1 MKKIFASMMMLA
13 ATSTGFSQQVT
24 APEPEFIN
32 SYCVLTSDSTFDA
45 LPKEDGMISKH
56 QNKFGKFAK
65 IAGAVNK
72 LRLWSRYLLGKS
84 CGSCSQH
91 HH

>member
-13 ATSTGFSQQVT
+13 ATSTGFAQQVT

-45 LPKEDGMISKH
+45 LPKEDGMISIR
-56 QNKFGKFAK
+56 Q
-65 IAGAVNK
+65 ICQDSRSYW
-72 LRLWSRYLLGKS
+72 RLGVCRRYDRGQYIWK
-84 CGSCSQH
+84 CFWYN
-91 HH
+91 

>member
-1 MKKIFASMMMLA
+1 MMMLA
-13 ATSTGFSQQVT
+13 ATSTGFAQQVT

-65 IAGAVNK
+65 IAGAVGD
-72 LRLWSRYLLGKS
+72 LGVCRRYDRGQYIWK
-84 CGSCSQH
+84 CFWYN
-91 HH
+91 